1 MFFAYRASLLSLILM
16 LSLLCPAAAHPQSSA
31 DIAAR
36 AAIGN
41 LAAALQSA
49 PSDEEQESL
58 LAQHKDL
65 MNSSLLAVL
74 KDRLGPLFQKADYAE
89 ALRIAQL
96 AVRIAERI
104 GDPKGL
110 GDAWTNLGFVY
121 IRQNRPIQALDA
133 LQKGLAVCEDTCDK
147 KDIARALH
155 YTGMAHRLESNFDQA
170 LEFFNRSLAISEEN
184 GDKTGAAT
192 TLGEIGIVYR
202 MRGNYETALDTYQK
216 SLVILDGLQ
225 DKTRLKIVLNSI
237 GVLYQAQGSYELALE
252 FYRRSGEICEE
263 LNDKAGLAVAL
274 YNVGA
279 VYDLQGR
286 YTEALKH
293 FQQSIR
299 INEQLGVAD
308 TGLMGANLLSI
319 GLLYSRQGR
328 YDQAL
333 EYYRRGLKI
342 REENNDKLGISQL
355 QNNIGVIY
363 RLQQLYDQAL
373 ESLEKSLD
381 LNKQLAA
388 RSGIATSLSNIG
400 EVYRLQGR
408 RDLALE
414 QLRKSLQIREE
425 IGDRLGISRTLENLA
440 LLYRDKGNYRD
451 MLEVSRRA
459 ARVAEEINA
468 PEELWAAQESIGKAH
483 RALGH
488 PAEARQSFLDAI
500 RTIESLRPQVA
511 GGEQEQQSFLENKLS
526 PWLGMIDLLVSQHQY
541 AEALSFAEQSKAR
554 ALLDVLEAGRPNL
567 RKSLSPQEHQTEEE
581 KRLRLVA
588 LNSQLTRELRRDRP
602 DPSRTADLNAAIA
615 RARLDFESLET
626 NLYVAH
632 PELKVH
638 RGEFST
644 IKAEELT
651 NLMPDTANA
660 LVEYVVT
667 DDMTYLFVVT
677 RTPVEAQSGA
687 HVFTLPI
694 KRTELSKEIE
704 TFRENLA
711 RRDLGFRIPAH
722 KLYDLLLKPAEA
734 LLHGKSQLVIVP
746 DDTLWDLPF
755 QALLAEDNRY
765 VIEKSAVSYAP
776 SFTVLREMHA
786 RRNRSYADPAA
797 STLLAVGNPAVGEG
811 TIGRATLV
819 LGDDE
824 FTPLPEA
831 EQEVRALGNLYGSHS
846 SKIYI
851 GADAREDRV
860 KAEAGRARILHFA
873 THGTMNNAA
882 PMYSHLVLAQGD
894 KNEDGLLE
902 AWELMQLDL
911 KAELAVL
918 SACETARGRFGA
930 GEGVIGLTWALFVA
944 GVPSTVVSQ
953 WSVEAASTRDLML
966 SFHRALNLR
975 PDARKTKAAKTEAL
989 RQAALKILRNPS
1001 TSHPFYWAGFVLVG
1015 DGR

>member
-1 MFFAYRASLLSLILM
+1 MCS
-16 LSLLCPAAAHPQSSA
+16 AAAKPQSSA
-31 DIAAR
+31 DAAAR
-36 AAIGN
+36 AAVDK
-41 LAAALQSA
+41 LTAALQSA

-65 MNSSLLAVL
+65 MNASLLAAL
-74 KDRLGPLFQKADYAE
+74 KDRLGPLFQKADYA
-89 ALRIAQL
+89 AAFRVAQV

-104 GDPKGL
+104 GDRKGL
-110 GDAWTNLGFVY
+110 GDAWTNLGFVC
-121 IRQNRPIQALDA
+121 IRQNRPAQALDA
-133 LQKGLAVCEDTCDK
+133 LQKGLSICEDTCER
-147 KDIARALH
+147 KDIARTLH
-155 YTGMAHRLESNFDQA
+155 YTGMAYRLESSFDQA
-170 LEFFNRSLAISEEN
+170 LEFFNRSLFISEDS
-184 GDKTGAAT
+184 GDKVSAAT

-202 MRGNYETALDTYQK
+202 MRGLYETALDTYQK
-216 SLVILDGLQ
+216 SLAVLEGLQ

-279 VYDLQGR
+279 VYNFQGR
-286 YTEALKH
+286 YAEALKN
-293 FQQSIR
+293 FQESIK

-308 TGLMGANLLSI
+308 TGLMASNLLSI

-333 EYYRRGLKI
+333 EYYRKGLKI
-342 REENNDKLGISQL
+342 REDNNDKFGLGQL
-355 QNNIGVIY
+355 QNNIGVVY
-363 RLQQLYDQAL
+363 RLQQLYGEAL
-373 ESLEKSLD
+373 EWLQKSLV
-381 LNKQLAA
+381 LNEQMASK
-388 RSGIATSLSNIG
+388 SGIASTLTNIG
-400 EVYRLQGR
+400 EIYRLQGR
-408 RDLALE
+408 QDLALE

-425 IGDRLGISRTLENLA
+425 IGEKLGISRTLENLG
-440 LLYRDKGNYRD
+440 LLYQGQGNYQD
-451 MLEVSRRA
+451 MLEVARRA
-459 ARVAEEINA
+459 ATMAEEINA

-500 RTIESLRPQVA
+500 RTIESLRRQVA
-511 GGEQEQQSFLENKLS
+511 GGEQEQQSFLENKVS
-526 PWLGMIDLLVSQHQY
+526 PWLDMIDLLVSDHQY

-567 RKSLSPQEHQTEEE
+567 HKSLSSQERQAEDE

-615 RARLDFESLET
+615 KARLEFESLET

-632 PELKVH
+632 PELKLQ
-638 RGEFST
+638 RGEFPT

-651 NLMPDTANA
+651 DLMSDAANA
-660 LVEYVVT
+660 LAEYVVT
-667 DDMTYLFVVT
+667 EDATYLFVVT
-677 RTPVEAQSGA
+677 RSPVDTRGGVR
-687 HVFTLPI
+687 VFTLPV

-704 TFRENLA
+704 NFRENLA
-711 RRDLGFRIPAH
+711 RRDLGFRHPAH

-734 LLHGKSQLVIVP
+734 LLRGKSQLIIVP

-755 QALLAEDNRY
+755 QALIAEDNHY
-765 VIEKSAVSYAP
+765 VIEKTAVSYAP
-776 SFTVLREMHA
+776 SLTVMREMHA
-786 RRNRSYADPAA
+786 RRNRSHADAA
-797 STLLAVGNPAVGEG
+797 DSTLLAVGNPAIGEG
-811 TIGRATLV
+811 TIERSTLV
-819 LGDDE
+819 LREDG

-831 EQEVRALGNLYGSHS
+831 EQEVRALGNLYGLHS

-851 GADAREDRV
+851 GADALEDRV

-873 THGTMNNAA
+873 THATMNNAA

-894 KNEDGLLE
+894 RNEDGLLE

-944 GVPSTVVSQ
+944 GVPATVVSQ
-953 WSVEAASTRDLML
+953 WPVEAASTRDLMVG
-966 SFHRALNLR
+966 FHRALNLR
-975 PDARKTKAAKTEAL
+975 ADVRKTKIRKSEAL
-989 RQAALKILRNPS
+989 RQAALKLMRNPS

-1015 DGR
+1015 DAR